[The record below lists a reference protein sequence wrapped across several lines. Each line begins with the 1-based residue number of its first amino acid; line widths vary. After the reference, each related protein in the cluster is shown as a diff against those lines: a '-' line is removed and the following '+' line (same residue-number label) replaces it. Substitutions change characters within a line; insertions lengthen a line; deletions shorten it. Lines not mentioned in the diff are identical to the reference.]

1 MIIRAKNLKEYQYMK
16 YCLSVAIMMVC
27 YGWAL
32 AQNADWIDQMEDPDV
47 NFYTVQKSF
56 EQYWQGRE
64 IEKGKGWKQFK
75 RWEAFMEPRVY
86 PEGIRPNPSDL
97 ATAYEEV
104 KATQNSVNVG
114 SWSPIGPYNGNA
126 LNGVGRINKVT
137 ISPVNP
143 QQIWIGTPAG
153 GLWQST
159 DGGQSW

>member
-1 MIIRAKNLKEYQYMK
+1 MK

-75 RWEAFMEPRVY
+75 RWEVSAKQNNRSGSFQLLS
-86 PEGIRPNPSDL
+86 IHNP
-97 ATAYEEV
+97 
-104 KATQNSVNVG
+104 K
-114 SWSPIGPYNGNA
+114 
-126 LNGVGRINKVT
+126 
-137 ISPVNP
+137 
-143 QQIWIGTPAG
+143 
-153 GLWQST
+153 
-159 DGGQSW
+159 